1 MSDVTGGSGIF
12 YGHVRYQKYWYNTC
26 PFINRQAGRADNIGD
41 GGCGGREEWDA
52 HSYRELLDCGEVLVQ
67 EAARPL
73 VLLHLLSCEQLPA
86 KQTVAVN
93 RQL

>member
-1 MSDVTGGSGIF
+1 MNGQT
-12 YGHVRYQKYWYNTC
+12 
-26 PFINRQAGRADNIGD
+26 GRADSI
-41 GGCGGREEWDA
+41 EWGA